1 MPSFPIVDS
10 HVHLY
15 DPTTLRYPWMA
26 DHPTLMRPHLMSDLD
41 QAAGSVQVAKAVFVE
56 VDVEPALRRR
66 EVAWVSDQAADE
78 DRIAAIVG
86 AARVEQGGAVRD
98 ELEAL
103 SQYPA
108 LRGIRRL
115 IQSEPDP
122 EFCIRPGF
130 IEGVRALSE
139 YDLSFDLC
147 IRHHQMRSATE
158 LVRQCPDV
166 LFVLDHIGKPAIKD
180 GLIEPWRTDLRA
192 LADLPNVVCKISGVI
207 TEAEPGLWNRDLLR
221 PYIEHA
227 LDCFGFSRAMYGGDW
242 PVINLAGDYGQW
254 VTILDWILEGSSPDE
269 KAAFYQDTASR
280 VYRL

>member
-41 QAAGSVQVAKAVFVE
+41 QAAGRLQVAKAVFVE